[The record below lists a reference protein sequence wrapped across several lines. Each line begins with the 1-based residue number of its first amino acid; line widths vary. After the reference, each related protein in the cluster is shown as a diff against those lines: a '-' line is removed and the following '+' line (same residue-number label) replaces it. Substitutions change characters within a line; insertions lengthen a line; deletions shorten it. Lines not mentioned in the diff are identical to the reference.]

1 MNSPLWL
8 TTFLRKEVSNFM
20 EMVAWEEGGSVYR
33 EIRMEKSAKRK
44 AKSQMELVLSLMAN
58 AMGGL
63 VRE

>member
-8 TTFLRKEVSNFM
+8 TTFLTKEASNFM
-20 EMVAWEEGGSVYR
+20 EMVAWEGGSVYR
-33 EIRMEKSAKRK
+33 EIRMEKRAKRK